1 MDDASVAGARRRHVA
16 RSFAFLNELR
26 LRAVA
31 TFEAAFAGDAPELDT
46 VSARGRTLQQTTTL
60 QLRSHAL
67 LHQLISYLG
76 PITKSPIAALDDAT
90 LPHFQRLQGFGAGS
104 TGYAAFDFA
113 LLDVAW
119 IIPALVDGI
128 NFTNLL
134 LEILNLFFYKFIFS
148 NFKLHFLQIYF

>member
-90 LPHFQRLQGFGAGS
+90 LPHFQRLQGFGARS
-104 TGYAAFDFA
+104 TGYAAFDFT

-119 IIPALVDGI
+119 IIPALVDGM
-128 NFTNLL
+128 NFTNL
-134 LEILNLFFYKFIFS
+134 FFRNVKSIC
-148 NFKLHFLQIYF
+148 LQIYFKKF

>member
-119 IIPALVDGI
+119 IIPALVDGM
-128 NFTNLL
+128 NFTNL
-134 LEILNLFFYKFIFS
+134 FFRNVKSIC
-148 NFKLHFLQIYF
+148 LQIYFKKF

>member
-31 TFEAAFAGDAPELDT
+31 TFEATFAGDAPELDT

-90 LPHFQRLQGFGAGS
+90 LPHFQRLQGFGARS

-128 NFTNLL
+128 NFTNL
-134 LEILNLFFYKFIFS
+134 FFRNVKSI
-148 NFKLHFLQIYF
+148 FLQIYFKKF